1 VRKKEEAEKKNA
13 KREEKEA
20 PKGVVHSKAGKNTQ
34 KLKNSKTQKLKTP
47 T

>member
-1 VRKKEEAEKKNA
+1 MQKEKRKKRRKALCTPKLEK
-13 KREEKEA
+13 
-20 PKGVVHSKAGKNTQ
+20 